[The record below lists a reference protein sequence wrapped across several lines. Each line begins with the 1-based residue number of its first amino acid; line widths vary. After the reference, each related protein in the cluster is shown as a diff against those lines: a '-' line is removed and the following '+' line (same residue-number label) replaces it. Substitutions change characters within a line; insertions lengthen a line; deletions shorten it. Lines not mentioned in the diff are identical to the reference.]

1 MKTAIERTMMSAAKP
16 KIAPIGRPPLSS
28 GTHVSVPVTS
38 PLVPPTAI
46 GICQLS

>member
-16 KIAPIGRPPLSS
+16 KIAPSGRPPLSS
-28 GTHVSVPVTS
+28 GTHVSVPEIS